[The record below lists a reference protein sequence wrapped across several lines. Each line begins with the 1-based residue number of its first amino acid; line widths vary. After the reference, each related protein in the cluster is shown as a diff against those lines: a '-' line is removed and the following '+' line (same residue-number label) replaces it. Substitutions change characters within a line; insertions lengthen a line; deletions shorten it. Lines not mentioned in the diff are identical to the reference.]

1 VIYVWSFGDYN
12 GASYLVVNLMCPI
25 NMKKSSSPSND
36 GFYDIQWRSET
47 HSVVFSIELSSYL
60 STIHPIIL
68 GAPSVKERLKFE
80 TERSK
85 LAELFTDIGGALIW
99 RDCLSLMKANAL
111 NVAGTAKEPSLIA
124 FSMNNCCSELLKN
137 SIDALIL
144 RHIASSD
151 APTKLEVH
159 FKPAIDDG
167 RLKLT
172 VSDNCGGFPTNV
184 IAFYNAAL
192 RKENLAEYKAAFKA
206 NVSTKN
212 SEVLLGGQGLGLK
225 ILGGLIRYGTLM
237 ALDDE
242 SLEYKMTGVDTCILL
257 SNSSIG
263 AQITLEIPGV
273 PIPKISIA
281 EKMQPSKEAFLLTQF
296 AAGSF
301 AERLRQKRSVR
312 ETQRPMKRSADQA
325 GLKNVQAAV
334 VDAVDADEV
343 MPLKFRKSPAVS
355 RMRLTLF
362 DATEPADDVIP
373 SKLASSSNHGL
384 NQSDEERTLTAN
396 NICK

>member
-1 VIYVWSFGDYN
+1 
-12 GASYLVVNLMCPI
+12 
-25 NMKKSSSPSND
+25 MKKSSSLSND

-47 HSVVFSIELSSYL
+47 HLVVFSIELSSYL
-60 STIHPIIL
+60 STVHPIIL
-68 GAPSVKERLKFE
+68 GDPSVEERLMFE
-80 TERSK
+80 TEQSK
-85 LAELFTDIGGALIW
+85 LGELFTDLSGSLIW

-111 NVAGTAKEPSLIA
+111 NIAGTAKEPSLIA
-124 FSMNNCCSELLKN
+124 FSMDNCCSELLKN

-172 VSDNCGGFPTNV
+172 VSDNCGGFPTDV

-192 RKENLAEYKAAFKA
+192 RKENLAEYKAAFRA
-206 NVSTKN
+206 NVSAKN

-263 AQITLEIPGV
+263 AQITLEIPIV

-281 EKMQPSKEAFLLTQF
+281 EKLQPSKEAFLLTQF

-301 AERLRQKRSVR
+301 AERLRQKRSMR

-334 VDAVDADEV
+334 IEAVDADEV

-362 DATEPADDVIP
+362 DAAEPADDVSSKNIP
-373 SKLASSSNHGL
+373 KSLGNAL
-384 NQSDEERTLTAN
+384 V
-396 NICK
+396 

>member
-1 VIYVWSFGDYN
+1 
-12 GASYLVVNLMCPI
+12 
-25 NMKKSSSPSND
+25 MKKSSSLSND

-47 HSVVFSIELSSYL
+47 HLVVFSIELSSYL
-60 STIHPIIL
+60 STVHPIIL
-68 GAPSVKERLKFE
+68 GDPSVEERLMFE
-80 TERSK
+80 TEQSK
-85 LAELFTDIGGALIW
+85 LGELFTDLSGSLIW

-111 NVAGTAKEPSLIA
+111 NIAGTAKEPSLIA
-124 FSMNNCCSELLKN
+124 FSMDNCCSELLKN

-172 VSDNCGGFPTNV
+172 VSDNCGGFPTDV

-192 RKENLAEYKAAFKA
+192 RKENLAEYKAAFRA
-206 NVSTKN
+206 NVSAKN

-263 AQITLEIPGV
+263 AQITLEIPIV

-281 EKMQPSKEAFLLTQF
+281 EKLEDCSVEMIFDTESFSTYNKTRDKEVKGGSEWMDVPNFPKVTFKAKGFKVEGNTYVTSGELTMKGISKKIPVKFVFDGKGENNGKEFIIVSGSLGLDMTEFGIPESSEVDKGVEIEFTIEANKM
-296 AAGSF
+296 
-301 AERLRQKRSVR
+301 E
-312 ETQRPMKRSADQA
+312 
-325 GLKNVQAAV
+325 
-334 VDAVDADEV
+334 
-343 MPLKFRKSPAVS
+343 
-355 RMRLTLF
+355 
-362 DATEPADDVIP
+362 
-373 SKLASSSNHGL
+373 
-384 NQSDEERTLTAN
+384 
-396 NICK
+396 